1 MEGCVGMCCHLGGS
15 AVVLRRVGRCWPTW
29 FRFLV
34 DMCEKEVRLEAPKVH
49 TAASGLALECSAA
62 KITGLFFGTFCSKNV
77 IVSLSSPKKAFL
89 SFPRG
94 GPSKLAYLGREAR

>member
-49 TAASGLALECSAA
+49 TAASGLALDNVQLPMLKLQEDCFLLEECYRQSV
-62 KITGLFFGTFCSKNV
+62 L
-77 IVSLSSPKKAFL
+77 PKKP
-89 SFPRG
+89 SFSLL
-94 GPSKLAYLGREAR
+94 SKLWHISAEKHDSR